1 MRIVSTLFIL
11 VTFLF
16 ISCEGSTGIPGP
28 PGPPGAPGEDGLD
41 AVIGQVI
48 EAQVD
53 FNKGNGYEYLV
64 EIPSDIEVYES
75 DIIMCYIL
83 VGEDNGFDIWE
94 PLPQTLFFGDD
105 ILLYGFDHTQY
116 DVNFFMDGTVDFGG
130 LDPYYTDGIIFRI
143 AIIPADYAKSIDVN
157 KIETVMRAL
166 KVEDIKRIN

>member
-16 ISCEGSTGIPGP
+16 ISCEGSTGVPGP
-28 PGPPGAPGEDGLD
+28 PGPPGSPGEDGLD
-41 AVIGQVI
+41 GVIGQVI

-83 VGEDNGFDIWE
+83 VGESDGLDIWE

-105 ILLYGFDHTQY
+105 ILLYGFDHTKY
-116 DVNFFMDGTVDFGG
+116 DVNFFMDGTVDFEG

-157 KIETVMRAL
+157 KIETVMTAL
-166 KVEDIKRIN
+166 KVEDVKRIN

>member
-28 PGPPGAPGEDGLD
+28 PGVPGPPGEDGLD
-41 AVIGQVI
+41 GIIGQVF

-53 FNKGNGYEYLV
+53 FNKSNGYEFLV
-64 EIPSDIEVYES
+64 EIPSDIEVYDS

-83 VGEDNGFDIWE
+83 VGDDNWVDIWE

-105 ILLYGFDHTQY
+105 ILLYGFDHTQF

-130 LDPYYTDGIIFRI
+130 LDSFYTDGLIFRI

-157 KIETVMRAL
+157 KMETVIMAL

>member
-1 MRIVSTLFIL
+1 MRIVSTLFLL

-28 PGPPGAPGEDGLD
+28 PGPPGSPGEDGLD
-41 AVIGQVI
+41 GVIGQVI

-53 FNKGNGYEYLV
+53 FNKANGYEYLV

-83 VGEDNGFDIWE
+83 VGEDNGLDIWE

>member
-1 MRIVSTLFIL
+1 MRIVSTLFLL

-28 PGPPGAPGEDGLD
+28 PGVPGPPGEDGID
-41 AVIGQVI
+41 GVIGQVF
-48 EAQVD
+48 EAEVN
-53 FNKGNGYEYLV
+53 FNKSNGYEELV
-64 EIPSDIEVYES
+64 EIPGDIEVYES

-83 VGEDNGFDIWE
+83 VGNDNGVDIWE

-130 LDPYYTDGIIFRI
+130 LDPFYTDDLIFRI

-157 KIETVMRAL
+157 KIETVIMAL
-166 KVEDIKRIN
+166 KVENIIRIN

>member
-1 MRIVSTLFIL
+1 MRIVSTLFLL

-16 ISCEGSTGIPGP
+16 ISCEGSTGTPGP
-28 PGPPGAPGEDGLD
+28 PGVPGPPGEDGLD
-41 AVIGQVI
+41 GIIGQVF

-53 FNKGNGYEYLV
+53 FNKSNGYEDLI
-64 EIPSDIEVYES
+64 EIPTDIEVYDS

-83 VGEDNGFDIWE
+83 VGDDDGVDIWE

-130 LDPYYTDGIIFRI
+130 LDPFYTDGLIFRI

-157 KIETVMRAL
+157 KIETVIMAL
-166 KVEDIKRIN
+166 KVENIKRIN

>member
-1 MRIVSTLFIL
+1 MRIVSTLFLL

-28 PGPPGAPGEDGLD
+28 PGVQGPPGEDGFD
-41 AVIGQVI
+41 GDIGQVF

-53 FNKGNGYEYLV
+53 FNKSNGYEFLV
-64 EIPSDIEVYES
+64 EIHTDIEVYDS

-83 VGEDNGFDIWE
+83 VGDDNGVDIWE

-105 ILLYGFDHTQY
+105 ILLYGFDHTQF
-116 DVNFFMDGTVDFGG
+116 DVNFFMDCTVDFGG
-130 LDPYYTDGIIFRI
+130 LDPSFTDGLIFRI

-157 KIETVMRAL
+157 KMEAVIRAL
-166 KVEDIKRIN
+166 KAENIKRIN